1 MAWKIELIPPA
12 EKDLSKLDHAQRI
25 QVVKALEKV
34 SADPRPMSE
43 GGYGKPLGNHNGNDL
58 SGLMKIKI
66 RRAGIRIIYRLV
78 RAGMTMKVIVI
89 GMRGDNQ
96 AYDDAGRRR
105 ERYGL

>member
-1 MAWKIELIPPA
+1 MVWNVELIPPA
-12 EKDLSKLDHAQRI
+12 ERDLRKFDHVQRV

-34 SADPRPMSE
+34 SADPRPMRE

-66 RRAGIRIIYRLV
+66 RGAGIRIIYKLV
-78 RAGMTMKVIVI
+78 RTGMTMKVIVI
-89 GMRGDNQ
+89 GMRSDNQ
-96 AYDDAGRRR
+96 AYDDASRRR